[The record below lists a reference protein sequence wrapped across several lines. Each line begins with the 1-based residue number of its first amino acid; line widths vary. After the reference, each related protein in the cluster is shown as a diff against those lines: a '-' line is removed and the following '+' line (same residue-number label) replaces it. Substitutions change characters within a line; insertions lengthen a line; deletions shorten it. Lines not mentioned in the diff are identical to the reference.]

1 LFPLT
6 PVPLFRINK
15 LLFLLA
21 GILLAC
27 QPQASRPPTEVA
39 RFAKIYT
46 DYIIAA
52 DLSEKEDMAAL
63 LDSVLA
69 VHAFSKKEFRDN
81 LQYYTEHPQEWEA
94 FLEAVIQQ
102 LTQRAEV
109 FEAENLKEKLKTPP
123 LPPKIDGAKP
133 RL

>member
-1 LFPLT
+1 MFQRTLVFTIRLKPML
-6 PVPLFRINK
+6 I
-15 LLFLLA
+15 LA

-27 QPQASRPPTEVA
+27 QSPVSSPPTDVA

-52 DLSEKEDMAAL
+52 DLSEQEDMAAL
-63 LDSVLA
+63 LDSVLTA
-69 VHAFSKKEFRDN
+69 HTFSSKEFRDN
-81 LQYYTEHPQEWEA
+81 LQYYSDHPEAWEA
-94 FLEAVIQQ
+94 FLDAVIQQ
-102 LTQRAEV
+102 LTQRAEG

-123 LPPKIDGAKP
+123 LPPKIEGAKP